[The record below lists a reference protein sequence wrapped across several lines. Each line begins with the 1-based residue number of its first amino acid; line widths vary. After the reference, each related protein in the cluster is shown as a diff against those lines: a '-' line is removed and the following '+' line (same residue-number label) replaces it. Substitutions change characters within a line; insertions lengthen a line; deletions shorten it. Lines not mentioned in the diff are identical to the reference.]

1 MNIYQKFKEVALNNK
16 DKIALFDVDKNEKL
30 TYEEMLNKINVY
42 ENKLVNS
49 LNNFKNTKQTDVNF
63 PCFDKIIHKNPL
75 MIIYLKKGM
84 DLIIWQLVA
93 NKNNL
98 PFVNIEED
106 IRLNQ
111 ILEKHHHYFLIK
123 DNNDE
128 SLNKKIEE
136 EKNFKI
142 ISSIN
147 DELKPNNILPFT
159 KYIVFSSGSTGNPKQ
174 IMLNDEGVVNV
185 VLQQAKILN
194 IKNFLWLLNSA
205 FDASLSDIYATL
217 LTGETLFITK
227 VKPNEVKKVCSI
239 IEKYNITHTD
249 LPPVTLPLFL
259 KYKHNHVLKNMKIII
274 GGELVNSEI
283 CKELKNKLDIEFY
296 NAYGPSENTIC
307 AHLDLMDEPKRIS
320 DYFSEE
326 IYQQIIKQNNKLN
339 DDHYDEILNNIK
351 LFNLSLNG
359 FGYALLKNK
368 DEDINSKTFELFISG
383 NVMNGYDNLELN
395 KEKILFLYDNDDFI
409 QKTFRT
415 GDVVSIENNNYGY
428 YIAYEGRKDRQFKYN
443 GKLISPEE
451 IEEIAMLCGAINA
464 KVKFENKKI
473 KLIYQDQE
481 QRKDLGEDVKNN
493 IIKHKQEEIE
503 KYKNFDK
510 EKFNHLIPNYMKP
523 IILEEKNTLE
533 VNSNFKLKR

>member
-16 DKIALFDVDKNEKL
+16 NTIALFDVDENEKL

-75 MIIYLKKGM
+75 MIIYLKKGV

-106 IRLNQ
+106 VRLNQ

-128 SLNKKIEE
+128 SLNKKIK
-136 EKNFKI
+136 EKENFKI
-142 ISSIN
+142 TSSIN

-185 VLQQAKILN
+185 VLEQAKILE

-227 VKPNEVKKVCSI
+227 VKPNEIKKVCSI

-259 KYKHNHVLKNMKIII
+259 KYKNNHVLKNMKIIV
-274 GGELVNSEI
+274 GGELVNQEI
-283 CKELKNKLDIEFY
+283 FKELKDKLNIVFY

-307 AHLDLMDEPKRIS
+307 THLDLMDEPKRIS

-326 IYQQIIKQNNKLN
+326 IYQQIIKQNNELN
-339 DDHYDEILNNIK
+339 DDRYDEILNNIK

-359 FGYALLKNK
+359 FGYALLKHIKNNV
-368 DEDINSKTFELFISG
+368 EVFELFISG
-383 NVMNGYDNLELN
+383 NVMNGYDNEELN
-395 KEKILFLYDNDDFI
+395 KQRLLFLYDENNFI
-409 QKTFRT
+409 QKVFRT
-415 GDVVSIENNNYGY
+415 GDLVSIKNNHKGY
-428 YIAYEGRKDRQFKYN
+428 YLSYEGRKDRQFKYN

-451 IEEIAMLCGAINA
+451 LENIAMLCGAMNA

-473 KLIYQDQE
+473 KLFYQDQE
-481 QRKDLGEDVKNN
+481 QNRDLELDQSLGNERE
-493 IIKHKQEEIE
+493 IIKR
-503 KYKNFDK
+503 FD
-510 EKFNHLIPNYMKP
+510 EMKFLNLVPDYMKP
-523 IILEEKNTLE
+523 ILIFKSHELE